1 MITIEHKP
9 TPNNVS
15 GSDSDEP
22 LTRIILSPNRSLSWE
37 GNKRVIWSLA
47 ALITFIAIGFSV
59 VTKTW
64 VIWPF
69 AAFKILA
76 LSAGLYYVSWK
87 LSYQHTIT
95 VSESTLSIEKG
106 SYRPRGSWQ
115 WQKQQSR
122 LIATESKHSWE
133 APSLV
138 LSNDDEEVIIG
149 DFLNREDALAVI
161 DCLKKEMP
169 VVNNCYNADR

>member
-1 MITIEHKP
+1 MITIEHQP
-9 TPNNVS
+9 A
-15 GSDSDEP
+15 SDNASNAAV
-22 LTRIILSPNRSLSWE
+22 TRITLSPNRSLSWE

-47 ALITFIAIGFSV
+47 ALIIFIAIGFSV
-59 VTKTW
+59 VTGTW

-69 AAFKILA
+69 AVFKILA

-122 LIATESKHSWE
+122 LITTESKHNWE
-133 APSLV
+133 PPSLV
-138 LSNDDEEVIIG
+138 LSNDKEEVVIG
-149 DFLNREDALAVI
+149 NFLSRDDAMAVI
-161 DCLKKEMP
+161 DCLKNEMP
-169 VVNNCYNADR
+169 VVNNCYNADQ

>member
-1 MITIEHKP
+1 MITIEHQQA
-9 TPNNVS
+9 TDNASNAA
-15 GSDSDEP
+15 
-22 LTRIILSPNRSLSWE
+22 LTRITLSPNRSLSWE

-115 WQKQQSR
+115 WKN
-122 LIATESKHSWE
+122 SK
-133 APSLV
+133 A
-138 LSNDDEEVIIG
+138 
-149 DFLNREDALAVI
+149 A
-161 DCLKKEMP
+161 
-169 VVNNCYNADR
+169 

>member
-1 MITIEHKP
+1 MITIEHQP
-9 TPNNVS
+9 A
-15 GSDSDEP
+15 SDNASNAAV
-22 LTRIILSPNRSLSWE
+22 TRITLSPNRSLSWE

-47 ALITFIAIGFSV
+47 ALIIFIAIGFSV

-122 LIATESKHSWE
+122 LITTESKHSWE
-133 APSLV
+133 PPSLV
-138 LSNDDEEVIIG
+138 LTSNENEVVIGNFLSRDD
-149 DFLNREDALAVI
+149 AMAVI
-161 DCLKKEMP
+161 DCLKNEMP
-169 VVNNCYNADR
+169 VVNNCYNADQ

>member
-1 MITIEHKP
+1 MITIEHQP
-9 TPNNVS
+9 A
-15 GSDSDEP
+15 SDNASNAAV
-22 LTRIILSPNRSLSWE
+22 TRITLSPNRSLSWE

-122 LIATESKHSWE
+122 LITTESKHSWE
-133 APSLV
+133 PPSLV
-138 LSNDDEEVIIG
+138 LSNDKEEVVIG
-149 DFLNREDALAVI
+149 DFLSRDDAMAVI
-161 DCLKKEMP
+161 DCLKNEMP
-169 VVNNCYNADR
+169 VVNNCYNADQ

>member
-1 MITIEHKP
+1 MITIEHQP
-9 TPNNVS
+9 TTVNASNAAV
-15 GSDSDEP
+15 
-22 LTRIILSPNRSLSWE
+22 TRITLSPNRSLSWE

-47 ALITFIAIGFSV
+47 ALIIFIAIGFSV

-115 WQKQQSR
+115 WKKQQSR
-122 LIATESKHSWE
+122 LITTESKHSWE
-133 APSLV
+133 PPSLV
-138 LSNDDEEVIIG
+138 LANNEEEVVIG
-149 DFLNREDALAVI
+149 NFLSRDDAMAVI
-161 DCLKKEMP
+161 DCLKNEMP
-169 VVNNCYNADR
+169 VVNNCYNADQ

>member
-1 MITIEHKP
+1 MIRIEHQP
-9 TPNNVS
+9 TTDNTSNTA
-15 GSDSDEP
+15 
-22 LTRIILSPNRSLSWE
+22 LTRITLSPNRSLSWE

-138 LSNDDEEVIIG
+138 LSNDDDEVIIG

-161 DCLKKEMP
+161 DCLKNEMP
-169 VVNNCYNADR
+169 VVNNCYNAGQ

>member
-1 MITIEHKP
+1 MITIEHKLA
-9 TPNNVS
+9 PNNAS
-15 GSDSDEP
+15 NSDSDEP

-47 ALITFIAIGFSV
+47 ALITFIATGFSV
-59 VTKTW
+59 VTGTW

-87 LSYQHTIT
+87 LSYQHTI
-95 VSESTLSIEKG
+95 SLSASTLSIEKG

-115 WQKQQSR
+115 WPKQDSR
-122 LIATESKHSWE
+122 LITTASKHNWE
-133 APSLV
+133 APSLTFV
-138 LSNDDEEVIIG
+138 NNDDEVVVG
-149 DFLNREDALAVI
+149 QFLNRDDAMALI
-161 DCLKKEMP
+161 DCLKSEML
-169 VVNNCYNADR
+169 VVNNCYNAGH

>member
-1 MITIEHKP
+1 MITIEHQP
-9 TPNNVS
+9 A
-15 GSDSDEP
+15 SDNASNAAV
-22 LTRIILSPNRSLSWE
+22 TRITLSPNRSLSWE

-47 ALITFIAIGFSV
+47 ALIIFIAIGFSV
-59 VTKTW
+59 VTGTW

-69 AAFKILA
+69 AVFKILA

-122 LIATESKHSWE
+122 LITTESKHSWE
-133 APSLV
+133 PPSLV
-138 LSNDDEEVIIG
+138 LANNEEEVVIG
-149 DFLNREDALAVI
+149 NFLSRDDAIAVI
-161 DCLKKEMP
+161 DCLKNEMP
-169 VVNNCYNADR
+169 VVNNCYNADQ

>member
-1 MITIEHKP
+1 MITIEHQP
-9 TPNNVS
+9 A
-15 GSDSDEP
+15 SDNASSAAS
-22 LTRIILSPNRSLSWE
+22 TRITLSPNRSLSWE

-47 ALITFIAIGFSV
+47 ALIIFIAIGFSV

-122 LIATESKHSWE
+122 LITTESKHSWE
-133 APSLV
+133 PPSLM
-138 LSNDDEEVIIG
+138 LANDKEEVIIG
-149 DFLNREDALAVI
+149 NFLSRDDAMAVI
-161 DCLKKEMP
+161 DCLKNEMP
-169 VVNNCYNADR
+169 VVNNCYNADQ

>member
-1 MITIEHKP
+1 MITIEHQP
-9 TPNNVS
+9 A
-15 GSDSDEP
+15 SDNASNAAV
-22 LTRIILSPNRSLSWE
+22 TRITLSPNRSLSWE

-47 ALITFIAIGFSV
+47 ALIIFIAIGFSV
-59 VTKTW
+59 VTGTW

-69 AAFKILA
+69 AVFKILA

-122 LIATESKHSWE
+122 LITTESKHSWE
-133 APSLV
+133 PPSLV
-138 LSNDDEEVIIG
+138 LANNEEEVVIG
-149 DFLNREDALAVI
+149 NFLSRDDAMAVI
-161 DCLKKEMP
+161 DCLKNEMP
-169 VVNNCYNADR
+169 VVNNCYNADQ

>member
-1 MITIEHKP
+1 MITIEHQP
-9 TPNNVS
+9 A
-15 GSDSDEP
+15 SDNASNAAV
-22 LTRIILSPNRSLSWE
+22 TRITLSPNRSLSWE

-47 ALITFIAIGFSV
+47 ALIIFIAIGFSV
-59 VTKTW
+59 VTGTW

-69 AAFKILA
+69 AVFKILA

-95 VSESTLSIEKG
+95 VSESSLSIEKG

-122 LIATESKHSWE
+122 LITTESKHSWE
-133 APSLV
+133 PPSLV
-138 LSNDDEEVIIG
+138 LANNEEEVVIG
-149 DFLNREDALAVI
+149 NFLSRDDAMAVI
-161 DCLKKEMP
+161 DCLKNEMP
-169 VVNNCYNADR
+169 VVNNCYNADQ

>member
-1 MITIEHKP
+1 MITIEHQP
-9 TPNNVS
+9 A
-15 GSDSDEP
+15 SDNASNAAV
-22 LTRIILSPNRSLSWE
+22 TRITLSPNRSLSWE

-47 ALITFIAIGFSV
+47 ALIIFIAIGFSV
-59 VTKTW
+59 VTGTW

-69 AAFKILA
+69 AVFKILA

-122 LIATESKHSWE
+122 LITTESKHSWE
-133 APSLV
+133 PPSLV
-138 LSNDDEEVIIG
+138 LANNEEEVVIG
-149 DFLNREDALAVI
+149 NFLSRDDAMAVI
-161 DCLKKEMP
+161 DCLKNEMP
-169 VVNNCYNADR
+169 VVNNCYNAGQ

>member
-1 MITIEHKP
+1 MITIEHQP
-9 TPNNVS
+9 ATDNASNAAV
-15 GSDSDEP
+15 
-22 LTRIILSPNRSLSWE
+22 TRITLSPNRSLSWE

-47 ALITFIAIGFSV
+47 ALIIFIAIGFSV

-122 LIATESKHSWE
+122 LITTESKHSWE
-133 APSLV
+133 PPSLV
-138 LSNDDEEVIIG
+138 LANDEEEVVIG
-149 DFLNREDALAVI
+149 NFLSRDDAMAVI
-161 DCLKKEMP
+161 DCLKNEMP
-169 VVNNCYNADR
+169 VVNNCYNADQ

>member
-1 MITIEHKP
+1 MITIEHQP
-9 TPNNVS
+9 A
-15 GSDSDEP
+15 SDNASNAAV
-22 LTRIILSPNRSLSWE
+22 TRITLSPNRSLSWE

-47 ALITFIAIGFSV
+47 ALIIFIAIGFSV
-59 VTKTW
+59 VTGTW

-69 AAFKILA
+69 AVFKVLA

-122 LIATESKHSWE
+122 LITTESKHSWE
-133 APSLV
+133 PPSLV
-138 LSNDDEEVIIG
+138 LANNEEEVVIG
-149 DFLNREDALAVI
+149 NFLSRDDAMAVI
-161 DCLKKEMP
+161 DCLKNEMP
-169 VVNNCYNADR
+169 VVNNCYNAGQ

>member
-1 MITIEHKP
+1 MITIEHQP
-9 TPNNVS
+9 A
-15 GSDSDEP
+15 SDNASNAAV
-22 LTRIILSPNRSLSWE
+22 TRITLSPNRSLSWE

-47 ALITFIAIGFSV
+47 ALIIFIAIGFSV
-59 VTKTW
+59 VTGTW

-69 AAFKILA
+69 AVFKILA

-122 LIATESKHSWE
+122 LITTESKHNWE

-138 LSNDDEEVIIG
+138 LSNDKEEVVIG
-149 DFLNREDALAVI
+149 NFLSRDDAMAVI
-161 DCLKKEMP
+161 DCLKNEMP
-169 VVNNCYNADR
+169 VVNNCYNADQ

>member
-1 MITIEHKP
+1 MITIEHQP
-9 TPNNVS
+9 A
-15 GSDSDEP
+15 SDNASNAAV
-22 LTRIILSPNRSLSWE
+22 TRITLSPNRSLSWE

-47 ALITFIAIGFSV
+47 ALIIFIAIGFSV

-122 LIATESKHSWE
+122 LITTESKHSWE
-133 APSLV
+133 PPSLV
-138 LSNDDEEVIIG
+138 LANDEEEVVIG
-149 DFLNREDALAVI
+149 NFLSRDDAMAVI
-161 DCLKKEMP
+161 DCLKNEMP
-169 VVNNCYNADR
+169 VVNNCYNADQ

>member
-1 MITIEHKP
+1 MIRIEHQP
-9 TPNNVS
+9 ATDNTSNTA
-15 GSDSDEP
+15 
-22 LTRIILSPNRSLSWE
+22 LTRITLSPNRSLSWE
-37 GNKRVIWSLA
+37 GNKHVIWSLA

-95 VSESTLSIEKG
+95 VSKSTLSIEKG

-133 APSLV
+133 APSLA
-138 LSNDDEEVIIG
+138 LCNDDEEVIIG
-149 DFLNREDALAVI
+149 DFLNREDAMAVI
-161 DCLKKEMP
+161 DCLKNEMP
-169 VVNNCYNADR
+169 VVNNCYNAGQ

>member
-1 MITIEHKP
+1 MITIEHQP
-9 TPNNVS
+9 A
-15 GSDSDEP
+15 SDNASNAAV
-22 LTRIILSPNRSLSWE
+22 TRITLSPNRSLSWE

-47 ALITFIAIGFSV
+47 ALIIFIAIGFSV

-95 VSESTLSIEKG
+95 VSKSTLSIEKG

-122 LIATESKHSWE
+122 LITTESKHSWE
-133 APSLV
+133 PPSLV
-138 LSNDDEEVIIG
+138 LANDEEEVVIG
-149 DFLNREDALAVI
+149 NFLSRDDAMAVI
-161 DCLKKEMP
+161 DCLKNEMP
-169 VVNNCYNADR
+169 VVNNCYNADQ

>member
-1 MITIEHKP
+1 MITIEHQP
-9 TPNNVS
+9 TTVNASNAAV
-15 GSDSDEP
+15 
-22 LTRIILSPNRSLSWE
+22 TRITLSPNRSLSWE

-47 ALITFIAIGFSV
+47 ALIIFIAIGFSV

-122 LIATESKHSWE
+122 LITTESKHSWE
-133 APSLV
+133 PPSLV
-138 LSNDDEEVIIG
+138 LTSNEDEVVIGNFLSRDD
-149 DFLNREDALAVI
+149 AMAVI
-161 DCLKKEMP
+161 DCLKNEMP
-169 VVNNCYNADR
+169 VVNNCYNADQ

>member
-1 MITIEHKP
+1 MITIEHQP
-9 TPNNVS
+9 A
-15 GSDSDEP
+15 SDNASNAAV
-22 LTRIILSPNRSLSWE
+22 TRITLSPNRSLSWE

-47 ALITFIAIGFSV
+47 ALIIFIAIGFSV

-122 LIATESKHSWE
+122 LITTESKHSWE
-133 APSLV
+133 PPSLV
-138 LSNDDEEVIIG
+138 LTSNEDEVVIGNFLSRDD
-149 DFLNREDALAVI
+149 AMAVI
-161 DCLKKEMP
+161 DCLKNEMP
-169 VVNNCYNADR
+169 VVNNCYNADQ

>member
-1 MITIEHKP
+1 MITIEHQP
-9 TPNNVS
+9 A
-15 GSDSDEP
+15 SDNASNAAV
-22 LTRIILSPNRSLSWE
+22 TRITLSPNRSLSWE

-47 ALITFIAIGFSV
+47 ALIIFIAIGFSV
-59 VTKTW
+59 VTGTW

-69 AAFKILA
+69 AVFKVLA

-122 LIATESKHSWE
+122 LITTESKHSWE
-133 APSLV
+133 PPSLV
-138 LSNDDEEVIIG
+138 LANNEEEVVIG
-149 DFLNREDALAVI
+149 NFLSRDDAMAVI
-161 DCLKKEMP
+161 DCLKNEMP
-169 VVNNCYNADR
+169 VVNNCYNADQ

>member
-1 MITIEHKP
+1 MITIEHQP
-9 TPNNVS
+9 A
-15 GSDSDEP
+15 SDNASNAAV
-22 LTRIILSPNRSLSWE
+22 TRITLSPNRSLSWE

-47 ALITFIAIGFSV
+47 ALIIFIAIGFSV
-59 VTKTW
+59 VTGTW

-69 AAFKILA
+69 AVFKILA

-95 VSESTLSIEKG
+95 VSESTLTIEKG

-122 LIATESKHSWE
+122 LITTESKHSWE
-133 APSLV
+133 PPSLV
-138 LSNDDEEVIIG
+138 LANNEEEVVIG
-149 DFLNREDALAVI
+149 NFLSRDDAMAVI
-161 DCLKKEMP
+161 DCLKNEMP
-169 VVNNCYNADR
+169 VVNNCYNADQ